1 MDLSFKI
8 KKSHNFQFDIVQL
21 NFSTDM
27 KVNSNTE
34 G

>member
-8 KKSHNFQFDIVQL
+8 KKSHNFHFDIVQL

-27 KVNSNTE
+27 KMNSNTE

>member
-8 KKSHNFQFDIVQL
+8 KKGHNFQFDIVQL
-21 NFSTDM
+21 NLSTDM
-27 KVNSNTE
+27 KMNSNTE